1 VGLRKPA
8 NAADNVS
15 MGSRSRQ
22 RIFGDRVRG
31 ARISARHAREQARKA
46 IHEADAAECL
56 LWSEQMEGFGGPA
69 QPSPTIAQ
77 CLSGGY
83 GWLEVMCHRCETRA
97 SLPLDVVRR
106 PRDTPI
112 WKLEA
117 ALKCRS
123 CKTPRYAPPVHMIR
137 LTKERKI
144 APYPWVHPDDDR

>member
-1 VGLRKPA
+1 MGLRNSA
-8 NAADNVS
+8 NDADNGP
-15 MGSRSRQ
+15 MGGRSRQ

-31 ARISARHAREQARKA
+31 ARINAQNAREQAKKA
-46 IHEADAAECL
+46 IREADAAECL

-77 CLSGGY
+77 CLNGGY

-97 SLPLDVVRR
+97 SLPLDAIRR

-123 CKTPRYAPPVHMIR
+123 CATPGYAPPVHLIR
-137 LTKERKI
+137 LTRERKI

>member
-1 VGLRKPA
+1 
-8 NAADNVS
+8 
-15 MGSRSRQ
+15 MGGRNRQ

-31 ARISARHAREQARKA
+31 ARIGALQARE
-46 IHEADAAECL
+46 AAEKAAREAESSESL

-69 QPSPTIAQ
+69 QPSPTIGQ
-77 CLSGGY
+77 CLNGGY
-83 GWLEVMCHRCETRA
+83 GWLEVMCRRCETRA
-97 SLPLDVVRR
+97 SLPLQTIRR

-123 CKTPRYAPPVHMIR
+123 CKTPRYAPPVHLIR

-144 APYPWVHPDDDR
+144 APYPWVHPDDDRGGRFKQADKSRS